1 MALTEQTA
9 PPQTWGRWQQQPAG
23 HDYAMMDNT
32 AFVQYDSRAAT
43 STPMNGTVIS
53 PHYMVG
59 SHYGVASMPAM
70 GHHCPTQNHFAYA
83 QYDSPPANMNMP
95 FRLPAQQERSIMPVV
110 APAHEVPRASSYP
123 QESPSGQ
130 NDRHRSPSTRSETKM
145 SNPKTPHPLNTKE
158 IKFNKPT
165 SADPVNFTTAIDT
178 LMKAIQKRHDTED
191 IVKGVP
197 ETEQVVKPEPRSPKP
212 AASAP
217 TPSTTT
223 DSLDA
228 PKTKRYVCDIDGCG
242 KSFYQ
247 STHLDTHKRAHTGE
261 KPYKC
266 TWPNCERT
274 FSQPGNLK
282 THMRR
287 HTGEK
292 PFRCEQ
298 CSKVF
303 AQRGNLQTHMATH
316 TNAKPFVCKLDQ
328 CNKMFTQR
336 GNLKVCRVG
345 VTYLTAIQLTWHQNH
360 QNKYHEKTLME
371 MTDWIVS
378 ISDIDGLSDD
388 QREMYWYFANLY
400 KNSNKGIKGRG
411 KDRRVS
417 NRVSKSRTAPSSY
430 PVKRVPNPA
439 SLAAY
444 SSKRLPPPEQYM
456 QHHQHGYEVYD
467 TDMDQSSSASSPRYD
482 GIPPA
487 YRDRMYH
494 QSSHAIY

>member
-1 MALTEQTA
+1 MALTEQAAA
-9 PPQTWGRWQQQPAG
+9 PQAWGRWQQHQAANEYG
-23 HDYAMMDNT
+23 MMDNST
-32 AFVQYDSRAAT
+32 FVPYDSRAAT
-43 STPMNGTVIS
+43 SGPMTGAIMA
-53 PHYMVG
+53 PQYMVG
-59 SHYGVASMPAM
+59 GHYAMQTM
-70 GHHCPTQNHFAYA
+70 GHPCPTQNHFAYN

-95 FRLPAQQERSIMPVV
+95 FRLPAQDRQIMPVS
-110 APAHEVPRASSYP
+110 APEHEVPRASSYP
-123 QESPSGQ
+123 HESPSVQ
-130 NDRHRSPSTRSETKM
+130 NDRQCSPSTKSETKL
-145 SNPKTPHPLNTKE
+145 SNPKTPHPLNTKD

-165 SADPVNFTTAIDT
+165 SARPVNFTTAIDT
-178 LMKAIQKRHDTED
+178 LMKAIQKRADSDD

-197 ETEQVVKPEPRSPKP
+197 EMEKVIKPEPRSPRP
-212 AASAP
+212 APQPQAE
-217 TPSTTT
+217 PSTEPIE
-223 DSLDA
+223 A
-228 PKTKRYVCDIDGCG
+228 PKTKKYVCDVDGCG

-261 KPYKC
+261 KPYSC
-266 TWPNCERT
+266 TWPRCGRT

-298 CSKVF
+298 CAKVF

-316 TNAKPFVCKLDQ
+316 TNAKPFVCKLDD

-336 GNLKVCRVG
+336 GNLK
-345 VTYLTAIQLTWHQNH
+345 NH
-360 QNKYHEKTLME
+360 QNKYHEKTLFE
-371 MTDWIVS
+371 LTDWVVS
-378 ISDIDGLSDD
+378 LSDIDSLSDED
-388 QREMYWYFANLY
+388 REMYWYFANLY

-417 NRVSKSRTAPSSY
+417 NRVSKARTAPSSY
-430 PVKRVPNPA
+430 PVKRMPGAA

-456 QHHQHGYEVYD
+456 PQHHQHGYDVYD

-482 GIPPA
+482 GLPSNSPRYDGLPNS
-487 YRDRMYH
+487 YRDRMYT
-494 QSSHAIY
+494 QSSHAMY

>member
-1 MALTEQTA
+1 MALLTI
-9 PPQTWGRWQQQPAG
+9 QQ
-23 HDYAMMDNT
+23 
-32 AFVQYDSRAAT
+32 
-43 STPMNGTVIS
+43 
-53 PHYMVG
+53 
-59 SHYGVASMPAM
+59 
-70 GHHCPTQNHFAYA
+70 
-83 QYDSPPANMNMP
+83 
-95 FRLPAQQERSIMPVV
+95 
-110 APAHEVPRASSYP
+110 
-123 QESPSGQ
+123 
-130 NDRHRSPSTRSETKM
+130 
-145 SNPKTPHPLNTKE
+145 
-158 IKFNKPT
+158 
-165 SADPVNFTTAIDT
+165 
-178 LMKAIQKRHDTED
+178 
-191 IVKGVP
+191 
-197 ETEQVVKPEPRSPKP
+197 
-212 AASAP
+212 
-217 TPSTTT
+217 
-223 DSLDA
+223 
-228 PKTKRYVCDIDGCG
+228 
-242 KSFYQ
+242 
-247 STHLDTHKRAHTGE
+247 
-261 KPYKC
+261 
-266 TWPNCERT
+266 
-274 FSQPGNLK
+274 

-316 TNAKPFVCKLDQ
+316 TNAKPFVCKLDS

-336 GNLKVCRVG
+336 GNLK
-345 VTYLTAIQLTWHQNH
+345 NH

-417 NRVSKSRTAPSSY
+417 NRVSKSRTTPSSY

-456 QHHQHGYEVYD
+456 QHHQHGYEIYD
-467 TDMDQSSSASSPRYD
+467 TDVDQSSSASSPRYD
-482 GIPPA
+482 GIPSA

>member
-1 MALTEQTA
+1 MSTEQTA
-9 PPQTWGRWQQQPAG
+9 TPQVWFRWQQQPTG
-23 HDYAMMDNT
+23 HGYAMMDSST
-32 AFVQYDSRAAT
+32 FVPYEFRAAT
-43 STPMNGTVIS
+43 SAPMNGAIMA
-53 PHYMVG
+53 PQYMVAPQ
-59 SHYGVASMPAM
+59 SHMTPMPAM
-70 GHHCPTQNHFAYA
+70 GHCTSQNHFAYA
-83 QYDSPPANMNMP
+83 QYDSPPTNMNMP
-95 FRLPAQQERSIMPVV
+95 FRLPAHQERPVMPVA
-110 APAHEVPRASSYP
+110 APERDVPWASSYP
-123 QESPSGQ
+123 QESPSAQ
-130 NDRHRSPSTRSETKM
+130 NDRHNTVSTRSETKM
-145 SNPKTPHPLNTKE
+145 SNPKIPHPLNTKD

-165 SADPVNFTTAIDT
+165 SAEPVNFTTAIDT
-178 LMKAIQKRHDTED
+178 LMKAIQKRRDSED

-197 ETEQVVKPEPRSPKP
+197 EIGQLVKPEPRSPKLEAGP
-212 AASAP
+212 TLVPTPVSAP
-217 TPSTTT
+217 AQPI
-223 DSLDA
+223 DK
-228 PKTKRYVCDIDGCG
+228 PKPKKYVCTIDCCG

-247 STHLDTHKRAHTGE
+247 STHLDTHSRAHTGE
-261 KPYKC
+261 KPYQCK
-266 TWPNCERT
+266 WPRCGRT

-316 TNAKPFVCKLDQ
+316 TNAKPFVCKLDD

-336 GNLKVCRVG
+336 GNLK
-345 VTYLTAIQLTWHQNH
+345 NH

-378 ISDIDGLSDD
+378 ISDIDALSDD

-417 NRVSKSRTAPSSY
+417 NRGSKSRTAPSSY
-430 PVKRVPNPA
+430 PVKRVPGPS

-456 QHHQHGYEVYD
+456 QQQQQYHQQGYEVYD

-482 GIPPA
+482 GIPGA
-487 YRDRMYH
+487 YRDRMYQ
-494 QSSHAIY
+494 QSTHAMY

>member
-1 MALTEQTA
+1 MSTEQTA
-9 PPQTWGRWQQQPAG
+9 TPQAWSRWQQQTTG
-23 HDYAMMDNT
+23 HGYAMMDNST
-32 AFVQYDSRAAT
+32 FVPYESRAAT
-43 STPMNGTVIS
+43 SAPMNVAIMA
-53 PHYMVG
+53 PQYMVAPQ
-59 SHYGVASMPAM
+59 YNMTPMPAM
-70 GHHCPTQNHFAYA
+70 GHCTSQNHFAYA
-83 QYDSPPANMNMP
+83 QYDSPPTSMNML
-95 FRLPAQQERSIMPVV
+95 FRLPAHQERPVMPVA
-110 APAHEVPRASSYP
+110 APEHDIPRASSYS
-123 QESPSGQ
+123 QESPLAQS
-130 NDRHRSPSTRSETKM
+130 DRNSTISTHGETKM
-145 SNPKTPHPLNTKE
+145 SNPKTPHPLNTKD

-165 SADPVNFTTAIDT
+165 SAEPVNFTTAIDT
-178 LMKAIQKRHDTED
+178 LMKAIQKRRDSED

-197 ETEQVVKPEPRSPKP
+197 EIEQLVKPKPRSPKVSLNDKFWQLQLLISEKPEAGPVTSVPTPAP
-212 AASAP
+212 AATESTD
-217 TPSTTT
+217 TPK
-223 DSLDA
+223 
-228 PKTKRYVCDIDGCG
+228 PKRYVCTIDGCG

-261 KPYKC
+261 KPY
-266 TWPNCERT
+266 
-274 FSQPGNLK
+274 
-282 THMRR
+282 THVRR

-316 TNAKPFVCKLDQ
+316 TNAKPFVCKLDD

-336 GNLKVCRVG
+336 GNLK
-345 VTYLTAIQLTWHQNH
+345 NH

-378 ISDIDGLSDD
+378 ISDIDALSDD

-417 NRVSKSRTAPSSY
+417 NRVPKSRTAPSSY
-430 PVKRVPNPA
+430 HVKGMPGPS

-444 SSKRLPPPEQYM
+444 SSKRLPQLEQYI
-456 QHHQHGYEVYD
+456 QQQRQQQQQYHQQSYEVYD

-482 GIPPA
+482 GIPVA
-487 YRDRMYH
+487 YRDRMYQ
-494 QSSHAIY
+494 QSTHAMY

>member
-1 MALTEQTA
+1 MALTEQSAA
-9 PPQTWGRWQQQPAG
+9 PQAWGRWQQHHAG
-23 HDYAMMDNT
+23 HDYAMMDNST
-32 AFVQYDSRAAT
+32 FVPYDSRAAT
-43 STPMNGTVIS
+43 SGPMNGAIMA
-53 PHYMVG
+53 PQYMVG
-59 SHYGVASMPAM
+59 NHYNVGPMQNM
-70 GHHCPTQNHFAYA
+70 GHPCPTQNHFTYA
-83 QYDSPPANMNMP
+83 HYDSPPANMSMSYRMP
-95 FRLPAQQERSIMPVV
+95 AHQERQMMPVA
-110 APAHEVPRASSYP
+110 APDQEIPRASSYP
-123 QESPSGQ
+123 QESLSAQ
-130 NDRHRSPSTRSETKM
+130 NDRHGSPSARSESKLSM
-145 SNPKTPHPLNTKE
+145 PKTPHPLNTKD

-178 LMKAIQKRHDTED
+178 LMKAIQKRADSDD

-197 ETEQVVKPEPRSPKP
+197 EIDQATKPEPRSPQAAAP
-212 AASAP
+212 AP
-217 TPSTTT
+217 QMETVMETT
-223 DSLDA
+223 DA
-228 PKTKRYVCDIDGCG
+228 PKPKKYVCDVDGCG

-261 KPYKC
+261 KPYAC
-266 TWPNCERT
+266 NWPRCGRT

-316 TNAKPFVCKLDQ
+316 TNAKPFVCKLDD

-336 GNLKVCRVG
+336 GNLK
-345 VTYLTAIQLTWHQNH
+345 NH
-360 QNKYHEKTLME
+360 QNKYHEETLMKL
-371 MTDWIVS
+371 TDWIVS
-378 ISDIDGLSDD
+378 LSDIDALSDED
-388 QREMYWYFANLY
+388 REKYWYFANLY

-417 NRVSKSRTAPSSY
+417 NANRVSKSRTAPSSY
-430 PVKRVPNPA
+430 PVKRVPGPT
-439 SLAAY
+439 SLAVY

-456 QHHQHGYEVYD
+456 HHQHGYDVYD

-482 GIPPA
+482 GLPGT
-487 YRDRMYH
+487 YRDRVYTQPTHVMY
-494 QSSHAIY
+494 

>member
-1 MALTEQTA
+1 MALPEQTA
-9 PPQTWGRWQQQPAG
+9 APQAWGRWQQQPAG
-23 HDYAMMDNT
+23 HDYGMMDNST
-32 AFVQYDSRAAT
+32 FVQYDSRAAT
-43 STPMNGTVIS
+43 SAPMNGAIMA
-53 PHYMVG
+53 PQYMVAPQ
-59 SHYGVASMPAM
+59 YNMTQMPAM
-70 GHHCPTQNHFAYA
+70 GHQCPTQNHFAYT
-83 QYDSPPANMNMP
+83 QYDSSPTSMNMP
-95 FRLPAQQERSIMPVV
+95 FRLPPQQERPVMPV
-110 APAHEVPRASSYP
+110 AASEHDIPRASSYP
-123 QESPSGQ
+123 QESPSVK
-130 NDRHRSPSTRSETKM
+130 NDRHRSPSSRSETKM

-158 IKFNKPT
+158 IKYNKPT

-178 LMKAIQKRHDTED
+178 LMKAIQKRNDSED

-197 ETEQVVKPEPRSPKP
+197 EVEQVVKPERMSSPKP
-212 AASAP
+212 EAGPIAP
-217 TPSTTT
+217 IQAPAPVATEST
-223 DSLDA
+223 DA
-228 PKTKRYVCDIDGCG
+228 PKPKRYICDVEGCG

-247 STHLDTHKRAHTGE
+247 STHLDTHRRAHTGE
-261 KPYKC
+261 KPYQC
-266 TWPNCERT
+266 NWPRCGRT

-316 TNAKPFVCKLDQ
+316 TNAKPFVCKLDD

-336 GNLKVCRVG
+336 GNLK
-345 VTYLTAIQLTWHQNH
+345 NH

-378 ISDIDGLSDD
+378 ISDIDALSDD

-417 NRVSKSRTAPSSY
+417 NRGAKSRTAPSSY
-430 PVKRVPNPA
+430 PVKRVPGPA

-456 QHHQHGYEVYD
+456 QQQQQQQHHQHGYEVYD

-482 GIPPA
+482 GLPA
-487 YRDRMYH
+487 TYRDRMYQ
-494 QSSHAIY
+494 QSTHAMY

>member
-9 PPQTWGRWQQQPAG
+9 TPQAWGRWQQQHAG
-23 HDYAMMDNT
+23 HDYAMMDNST
-32 AFVQYDSRAAT
+32 FVQYDSRAAT
-43 STPMNGTVIS
+43 TAPMNGAIMA
-53 PHYMVG
+53 PQYMVG
-59 SHYGVASMPAM
+59 AHYGVAPMPTM

-83 QYDSPPANMNMP
+83 QYDSSPANMNMP
-95 FRLPAQQERSIMPVV
+95 FRLPAQQERPIMPVA
-110 APAHEVPRASSYP
+110 APEHDVPRASSYP
-123 QESPSGQ
+123 QESPSAQ
-130 NDRHRSPSTRSETKM
+130 NDRQRSPSARSEAKLNT
-145 SNPKTPHPLNTKE
+145 SKTPHPLNTKD

-178 LMKAIQKRHDTED
+178 LMKAIQKRHDSED

-197 ETEQVVKPEPRSPKP
+197 ETEQVVKPEPKSPKP
-212 AASAP
+212 EPA
-217 TPSTTT
+217 PSTSSSTPAEPT
-223 DSLDA
+223 DA
-228 PKTKRYVCDIDGCG
+228 PKTKRYVCDVDDCG

-261 KPYKC
+261 KPYAC
-266 TWPNCERT
+266 NWPRCGRT

-316 TNAKPFVCKLDQ
+316 TNAKPFVCKLDN

-336 GNLKVCRVG
+336 GNLK
-345 VTYLTAIQLTWHQNH
+345 NH

-378 ISDIDGLSDD
+378 LTDIDSLSDEE
-388 QREMYWYFANLY
+388 RETYWYFANLY

-430 PVKRVPNPA
+430 PVKRVPGPA

-482 GIPPA
+482 GLPVA
-487 YRDRMYH
+487 YRDRMYQ
-494 QSSHAIY
+494 QSTHAIY

>member
-1 MALTEQTA
+1 MALTESPAA
-9 PPQTWGRWQQQPAG
+9 PQAWGRWQQHHAAN
-23 HDYAMMDNT
+23 DYAMMDNSN
-32 AFVQYDSRAAT
+32 FVPYDARAAT
-43 STPMNGTVIS
+43 TAPMNGAIMA
-53 PHYMVG
+53 PQYMVG
-59 SHYGVASMPAM
+59 NHYSVASMPNM
-70 GHHCPTQNHFAYA
+70 GHPCPTQNHFAYA
-83 QYDSPPANMNMP
+83 QYDSPPTNMNMP
-95 FRLPAQQERSIMPVV
+95 FRLPAQQERQMMPIA
-110 APAHEVPRASSYP
+110 APEHEVPRASSYP
-123 QESPSGQ
+123 QESPSAQ
-130 NDRHRSPSTRSETKM
+130 NDRHRSPSTKSETKL
-145 SNPKTPHPLNTKE
+145 SNPKTPHPLNTKD
-158 IKFNKPT
+158 IKYNKPT
-165 SADPVNFTTAIDT
+165 SAETVNFTTAIDT
-178 LMKAIQKRHDTED
+178 LMKAIQKRNDSED

-197 ETEQVVKPEPRSPKP
+197 EIEKVVKPEPRSPRPRP
-212 AASAP
+212 APQP
-217 TPSTTT
+217 TVQVVTQVETPTES
-223 DSLDA
+223 SDA
-228 PKTKRYVCDIDGCG
+228 PKPKKYICDVDGCG

-261 KPYKC
+261 KPYAC
-266 TWPNCERT
+266 NWPRCGRT

-336 GNLKVCRVG
+336 GNLK
-345 VTYLTAIQLTWHQNH
+345 NH

-371 MTDWIVS
+371 LTDWIVS
-378 ISDIDGLSDD
+378 LSDIDGLSDED
-388 QREMYWYFANLY
+388 REMYWYFANLY

-417 NRVSKSRTAPSSY
+417 NANRVSKSRTAPSSY
-430 PVKRVPNPA
+430 PVKRVPGPT

-444 SSKRLPPPEQYM
+444 SSKRLPPPEQYVH
-456 QHHQHGYEVYD
+456 HHQHGYDVYD

-482 GIPPA
+482 GLPAA
-487 YRDRMYH
+487 YRDRMYT
-494 QSSHAIY
+494 QSTHAMY

>member
-1 MALTEQTA
+1 MALTEPTA
-9 PPQTWGRWQQQPAG
+9 TPQAWGRWPQQQQQQHAG
-23 HDYAMMDNT
+23 QEYSMMDNST
-32 AFVQYDSRAAT
+32 FVQYDSRATT
-43 STPMNGTVIS
+43 SAPMNGAIMA
-53 PHYMVG
+53 PQYMVG
-59 SHYGVASMPAM
+59 THYGVAPMQSTM
-70 GHHCPTQNHFAYA
+70 GHPCPTQSHFYT
-83 QYDSPPANMNMP
+83 QYDSSPANMNMP
-95 FRLPAQQERSIMPVV
+95 FRMPLQQDRTIMPVT
-110 APAHEVPRASSYP
+110 APEQEVQRASSYP
-123 QESPSGQ
+123 QESPSTE
-130 NDRHRSPSTRSETKM
+130 NDRQRSPSARSETKS
-145 SNPKTPHPLNTKE
+145 SNPKTPHPLNTKD
-158 IKFNKPT
+158 IKYNKPT

-178 LMKAIQKRHDTED
+178 LMKAIQRRNDSED

-197 ETEQVVKPEPRSPKP
+197 ETEQVVKQEPKTPKAPEHE
-212 AASAP
+212 SAVSREP
-217 TPSTTT
+217 V
-223 DSLDA
+223 DA
-228 PKTKRYVCDIDGCG
+228 PKPKRYICDVDGCG

-261 KPYKC
+261 KPYVC
-266 TWPNCERT
+266 NWPRCDRT

-316 TNAKPFVCKLDQ
+316 TNAKPFVCKLDD

-336 GNLKVCRVG
+336 GNLK
-345 VTYLTAIQLTWHQNH
+345 NH

-371 MTDWIVS
+371 LTDWIVS
-378 ISDIDGLSDD
+378 LSDIDGLSDED
-388 QREMYWYFANLY
+388 REMYWYFANLY

-417 NRVSKSRTAPSSY
+417 SRVTKARAAPSSY
-430 PVKRVPNPA
+430 PVKRVPGPT

-456 QHHQHGYEVYD
+456 QQHHQHGYEVYD

-482 GIPPA
+482 GLPT
-487 YRDRMYH
+487 YRDRMYQ
-494 QSSHAIY
+494 QSTHTIY

>member
-9 PPQTWGRWQQQPAG
+9 PPQAWGRWQQQPAG

-43 STPMNGTVIS
+43 SAPMNGAIMA
-53 PHYMVG
+53 PQYMVG

-83 QYDSPPANMNMP
+83 QYESPPTNMNMP
-95 FRLPAQQERSIMPVV
+95 FRVPAQQERPIMPVA
-110 APAHEVPRASSYP
+110 APEHEVPRASSYP
-123 QESPSGQ
+123 QESPLGQ
-130 NDRHRSPSTRSETKM
+130 TDRHRSPSTRSETKM

-165 SADPVNFTTAIDT
+165 SADAVNFTTAIDT
-178 LMKAIQKRHDTED
+178 LMKAIQKRHDTDD

-197 ETEQVVKPEPRSPKP
+197 ETEKVVKPEPRSPKP
-212 AASAP
+212 EPTPAVSAP

-223 DSLDA
+223 DSSDA

-261 KPYKC
+261 KPY
-266 TWPNCERT
+266 
-274 FSQPGNLK
+274 PGNLK

-316 TNAKPFVCKLDQ
+316 TNAKPFVCKLDS

-336 GNLKVCRVG
+336 GNLK
-345 VTYLTAIQLTWHQNH
+345 NH

-482 GIPPA
+482 GIPA
-487 YRDRMYH
+487 TYRDRMYH